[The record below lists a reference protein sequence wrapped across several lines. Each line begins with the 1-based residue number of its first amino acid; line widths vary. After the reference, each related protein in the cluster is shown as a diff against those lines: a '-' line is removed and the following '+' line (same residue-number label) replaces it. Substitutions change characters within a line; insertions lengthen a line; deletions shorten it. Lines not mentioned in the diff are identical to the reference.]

1 MIPKALSAYDPD
13 KDVTV
18 KGYILKVVLLF
29 VTVFVNERCS
39 EFTFA
44 TRPEVLNFYLLGK
57 VNSEQ

>member
-18 KGYILKVVLLF
+18 KGHILKVVLLF